1 MNTWKLRLILIGFL
15 NLVIGIV
22 FGAMRGYSE
31 LIIGYI
37 AVALLVTVAGVIWNP
52 KEKAGSSS

>member
-1 MNTWKLRLILIGFL
+1 MNTWKLRLILIGFI
-15 NLVIGIV
+15 NLIIGIV

-37 AVALLVTVAGVIWNP
+37 GVALLVTIIGILWKP
-52 KEKAGSSS
+52 KEKTEST